1 MQKFFIVSLI
11 ILITSALFAEVPQV
25 ISFQGCLNDT
35 LGNPIEDNTY
45 DLTFRLYTTST
56 GGSSIWNEEQEVVT
70 SNGLFSVML
79 GSASTLDI
87 TDFYDPL
94 YLSVQ
99 VEHDPELS
107 PRYELGS
114 SPYAFYA
121 IQADTANIAIT
132 AGYSMFANVA
142 TYSDSAEAAAF
153 AHSMNWGDIDGMPS
167 GFSDG
172 VDDEGEEI
180 HYVAGEGIEI
190 DDTVISVVDGGINW
204 QHLSS
209 VVQDSIQAEGEIG
222 LDQVYH
228 TTAFTGTGEP
238 GNLLDLADGAVTTFK
253 LASGIHITTFVNNA
267 GYLTEHGLSAGE
279 GIEIDDTLI
288 SVVDG
293 GINWQHLSSF
303 VQDSIQAE
311 GETGL
316 DQVYHTTAFTGTGV
330 SGNLLDLADGAVT
343 RFKLASGIPITTFVN
358 NAGYLTEHDLS
369 AGDGLDFD
377 GSEFSIDVSDIVGDG
392 LAEDGSNNL
401 CLSNTGVDSGSYTN
415 ANITIDTQGRITE
428 ASNGE
433 IEKFPTT
440 AIVMSRTYPNTTLE
454 SDSFSVVLDTT
465 SMVMDSTW
473 TCATVSA
480 GWNGRYCHTSVVFDD
495 KIWVIGGRSTGAGQ
509 DVWNSTNGIN
519 WIHLTDAS
527 WSWRYNHSTI
537 VYAGKIWIIGG
548 TNGTSDFREVLYS
561 TDGITWTLVT
571 SSPEWHGR
579 NGHKSVVYDGKMW
592 IIGGYP
598 NRDDVWYS
606 DDGVSWTRAVEH
618 ASWNGRRN
626 HTSIVYDGK
635 MWVIGG
641 WDGST
646 YYDDVWYSTNGSS
659 WTRATE
665 HAPWVTR
672 YKHTSFV
679 YDDKMWVVGGKTS
692 TGYKHDVWFSS
703 NGVDWTKLTSMAEWS
718 GRRGHTSVVF
728 DGKMWVLGGEESGGT
743 RKHDV
748 WYSEFAPIYEPV
760 TCCGFYL
767 YEKE

>member
-11 ILITSALFAEVPQV
+11 ILITSALFAEVPEV
-25 ISFQGCLNDT
+25 ISFQGRLNDT
-35 LGNPIEDNTY
+35 LGNPIEDGTY

-79 GSASTLDI
+79 GSASALDI

-121 IQADTANIAIT
+121 VQADTANIAIT
-132 AGYSMFANVA
+132 AGYSMYADVA

-190 DDTVISVVDGGINW
+190 VDTVISVVDGGINW

-253 LASGIHITTFVNNA
+253 LASGI
-267 GYLTEHGLSAGE
+267 
-279 GIEIDDTLI
+279 
-288 SVVDG
+288 
-293 GINWQHLSSF
+293 
-303 VQDSIQAE
+303 
-311 GETGL
+311 
-316 DQVYHTTAFTGTGV
+316 
-330 SGNLLDLADGAVT
+330 
-343 RFKLASGIPITTFVN
+343 PITTFVN
-358 NAGYLTEHDLS
+358 NAGFLTEHDLS

-377 GSEFSIDVSDIVGDG
+377 SSEFSIDVSDIVGEG

-401 CLSNTGVDSGSYTN
+401 CLSNTGVDSGSYTY
-415 ANITIDTQGRITE
+415 ANITIDAQGRITE

-433 IEKFPTT
+433 IKEFPST
-440 AIVMSRTYPNTTLE
+440 AIVMSRTYPNATLE

-480 GWNGRYCHTSVVFDD
+480 GWNARKDFSSFVFDD
-495 KIWVIGGRSTGAGQ
+495 KMWVFGGNTSTGDKS
-509 DVWNSTNGIN
+509 DVRYSVDGVTWTIATSSAD
-519 WIHLTDAS
+519 WCDRSLLTS
-527 WSWRYNHSTI
+527 V
-537 VYAGKIWIIGG
+537 VYAG
-548 TNGTSDFREVLYS
+548 R
-561 TDGITWTLVT
+561 
-571 SSPEWHGR
+571 
-579 NGHKSVVYDGKMW
+579 MW
-592 IIGGYP
+592 IIGGADHWGAR
-598 NRDDVWYS
+598 NDVWLSTNGVVWSVATPDAEWESRYGHCSIVYDGKIWVMGGGKLSGGWQWFNDIWYS
-606 DDGVSWTRAVEH
+606 EDGVSWTRAVEH
-618 ASWNGRRN
+618 ASWHGRKD
-626 HTSIVYDGK
+626 HSAISYDGK

-641 WDGST
+641 YGYESDWK
-646 YYDDVWYSTNGSS
+646 YYNDVWYSTNGIS

-665 HAPWVTR
+665 HAPWTAR
-672 YKHTSFV
+672 YGHTSFV

-692 TGYKHDVWFSS
+692 TGYKHDVWYSS

-718 GRRGHTSVVF
+718 GRQSHTSFVF
-728 DGKMWVLGGEESGGT
+728 DGKMWVLGGETSGEI